1 MSAEYDKFI
10 SALFAKADSAS
21 FPLSG
26 AFELTSRCPL
36 DCKMCYIHRKE
47 NDCDAL
53 RREKSAKWWL
63 DLAKQASKSG
73 MLLLLLTGGEPLLR
87 KDFDEIYL
95 GAKKLGLLV
104 SVNTNALL
112 IDDERVRFFTEH
124 PPQRL
129 NISLYGASEETYRSL
144 CGNGEAYEKVRSAIV
159 KLVEAGISVKL
170 NLTVTEYNRHD
181 VAQVYD
187 FAKQYGLPVQTVTYM
202 FPPLRAGGTASRLS
216 AEQAAQAKFECI
228 RCKLGDE
235 MLGRFLS
242 AAKMSLPKGEVGE
255 CGDTCGERI
264 PCRAGLSTFWVTW
277 DGFMSPCGMMN
288 KPYFEVDDF
297 SSAWS
302 QLQKAR
308 QDIILPPKCRNCDL
322 RVYCDVC
329 AAVTLAETGSFGGIP
344 EYVCEK
350 AAVYKKL
357 CDERIENSKLKIE
370 N

>member
-10 SALFAKADSAS
+10 SGLFARADSAS

-47 NDCDAL
+47 NDCEAL
-53 RREKSAKWWL
+53 RREKSAQWWL
-63 DLAKQASKSG
+63 NLAKQASEAG

-95 GAKKLGLLV
+95 GAKQLGLIV

-112 IDDERVRFFTEH
+112 IDDERVRFFVAN

-129 NISLYGASEETYRSL
+129 NISLYGASEETYRNL
-144 CGNGEAYEKVRSAIV
+144 CGNGAAYEKVRSAIV
-159 KLVEAGISVKL
+159 KLVEAGISVRL
-170 NLTVTEYNRHD
+170 NLTVTEYNRND
-181 VAQVYD
+181 VGRIYD
-187 FAKQYGLPVQTVTYM
+187 FAKQYNLPVQTVTYM
-202 FPPLRAGGTASRLS
+202 FPPLRAGGSASRLS
-216 AEQAAQAKFECI
+216 AAQAAQAKLDCL
-228 RCKLGDE
+228 RCKYGED

-242 AAKMSLPKGEVGE
+242 AANSMLPESEAGE

-277 DGFMSPCGMMN
+277 DGFVSPCGMMN
-288 KPYFEVDDF
+288 KPFFKADDF
-297 SSAWS
+297 SSAWA

-308 QDIILPPKCRNCDL
+308 QDIVLPPECRGCEL
-322 RVYCDVC
+322 RAYCDVC
-329 AAVTLAETGSFGGIP
+329 AAVTLAETGSFSGVP
-344 EYVCEK
+344 DYVCEK
-350 AAVYKKL
+350 AAAYKAL
-357 CDERIENSKLKIE
+357 CDQYIN
-370 N
+370 